1 MKSEHLVGTSIP
13 RFTFDTPTTPGNDF
27 YKLCEGEHPL
37 VMIFLPAFDH
47 PVAREYLTRYLQ
59 TLPRLRGVRL
69 ACVVRSSPRMVA
81 KATQGA
87 EFPFTLICDAP
98 GVLYGYLGVEQAR
111 GILSWSFAAQRIY
124 KAAKEQGYRYN
135 SNAPQQ
141 LPLTLILDRDGT
153 VLFCHYGASLT
164 DVPEDCAAIQSLLE
178 EMELTPG
185 LEPEEDELPYE
196 ELQTA
201 VAAESRPRSRH
212 GREQPETTDEFRPI
226 RPVHAYPESDLEK
239 TSMFG
244 LFDDPYDDK

>member
-1 MKSEHLVGTSIP
+1 M
-13 RFTFDTPTTPGNDF
+13 
-27 YKLCEGEHPL
+27 
-37 VMIFLPAFDH
+37 
-47 PVAREYLTRYLQ
+47 
-59 TLPRLRGVRL
+59 
-69 ACVVRSSPRMVA
+69 A
-81 KATQGA
+81 KQVS
-87 EFPFTLICDAP
+87 P
-98 GVLYGYLGVEQAR
+98 GVLALRKVVDDIYADAR
-111 GILSWSFAAQRIY
+111 E
-124 KAAKEQGYRYN
+124 AKKQGYQPVKG
-135 SNAPQQ
+135 AEQQ

-185 LEPEEDELPYE
+185 QEPEEDELPYE

-212 GREQPETTDEFRPI
+212 GRERPETTDEFRPI
-226 RPVHAYPESDLEK
+226 RPVHAYPESDLKK

>member
-1 MKSEHLVGTSIP
+1 M
-13 RFTFDTPTTPGNDF
+13 
-27 YKLCEGEHPL
+27 
-37 VMIFLPAFDH
+37 
-47 PVAREYLTRYLQ
+47 
-59 TLPRLRGVRL
+59 
-69 ACVVRSSPRMVA
+69 A
-81 KATQGA
+81 KATHGSD
-87 EFPFTLICDAP
+87 FPFPVICDGP
-98 GVLYGYLGVEQAR
+98 GVLYGYLGVEQTR
-111 GILSWSFAAQRIY
+111 GLLSWSFAAQRIY

-212 GREQPETTDEFRPI
+212 GRERPETTDEFRPI
-226 RPVHAYPESDLEK
+226 RPVRAYPESDLEK

>member
-47 PVAREYLTRYLQ
+47 PVTREYLTRYLQ

-141 LPLTLILDRDGT
+141 LPLTLVVGHMGKILFTHSGR
-153 VLFCHYGASLT
+153 SQT
-164 DVPEDCAAIQSLLE
+164 DLPEDCAAIREITREVVRTMAEDQRRAHPHCSDETLPCRIWWAGTI
-178 EMELTPG
+178 LT
-185 LEPEEDELPYE
+185 E
-196 ELQTA
+196 A
-201 VAAESRPRSRH
+201 VIES
-212 GREQPETTDEFRPI
+212 
-226 RPVHAYPESDLEK
+226 
-239 TSMFG
+239 TS
-244 LFDDPYDDK
+244 KSTCH

>member
-1 MKSEHLVGTSIP
+1 M
-13 RFTFDTPTTPGNDF
+13 
-27 YKLCEGEHPL
+27 
-37 VMIFLPAFDH
+37 
-47 PVAREYLTRYLQ
+47 
-59 TLPRLRGVRL
+59 
-69 ACVVRSSPRMVA
+69 
-81 KATQGA
+81 
-87 EFPFTLICDAP
+87 
-98 GVLYGYLGVEQAR
+98 
-111 GILSWSFAAQRIY
+111 
-124 KAAKEQGYRYN
+124 
-135 SNAPQQ
+135 
-141 LPLTLILDRDGT
+141 
-153 VLFCHYGASLT
+153 LFCHYGASLT

-212 GREQPETTDEFRPI
+212 GRE

>member
-47 PVAREYLTRYLQ
+47 PVTREYLTRYLQ

-69 ACVVRSSPRMVA
+69 ACVVHSSPRTVA

-124 KAAKEQGYRYN
+124 KAAREQGYRYD
-135 SNAPQQ
+135 SSAPQ
-141 LPLTLILDRDGT
+141 
-153 VLFCHYGASLT
+153 
-164 DVPEDCAAIQSLLE
+164 LLRVRFNNGDIGV
-178 EMELTPG
+178 MGG
-185 LEPEEDELPYE
+185 LGFNVRKFFIDFRISGY
-196 ELQTA
+196 
-201 VAAESRPRSRH
+201 PRSRVWH
-212 GREQPETTDEFRPI
+212 DFT
-226 RPVHAYPESDLEK
+226 SDGVSRRVK
-239 TSMFG
+239 VPHDIVYGGSVGF
-244 LFDDPYDDK
+244 FF